1 MGINEKYLDDYI
13 KDQSVK
19 KKQHYYL
26 LKKFDER
33 RLNEIKEN

>member
-1 MGINEKYLDDYI
+1 MGIDEKYWDDYI